1 MAYHKNDRLFKSTFE
16 SEIMEKLITSMDQHG
31 RVLIPSEIRERF
43 NIQPGDKV
51 NLEVYENELKII
63 SSNQVMDEMYA
74 IFTRNQKDKKGSVVD
89 DFINRKRE
97 EYQIEETR
105 NKKNG

>member
-1 MAYHKNDRLFKSTFE
+1 
-16 SEIMEKLITSMDQHG
+16 MEKLITSMDQHG
-31 RVLIPSEIRERF
+31 RVLIPSEVRGRL

-63 SSNQVMDEMYA
+63 SANKIMDEMYT
-74 IFTRNQKDKKGSVVD
+74 IFTKNQNEKKDSIVD

-97 EYQIEETR
+97 EYQVEEAR
-105 NKKNG
+105 NKKNGQ